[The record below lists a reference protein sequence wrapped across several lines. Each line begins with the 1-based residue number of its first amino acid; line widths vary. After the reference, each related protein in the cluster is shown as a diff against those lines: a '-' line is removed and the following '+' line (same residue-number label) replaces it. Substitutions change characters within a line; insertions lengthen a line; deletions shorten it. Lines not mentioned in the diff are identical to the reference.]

1 MTEAEGSLPSKPRPQ
16 RRLGRSAP
24 EAQLEQADD
33 AQVDGDLPYTPGSAR
48 GALSHRAFR
57 SVWLGTFASNIGTW
71 MQNIALGV
79 FAYQLTHSATY
90 VAAIGLAQLG
100 PLFLL
105 AMVGGLLADIVDR
118 KKLLI
123 GCQVE
128 QLAFSLVLAWAASR
142 PHPSALLVFLCVLAI
157 GIGNAL
163 NAPVL
168 SAVLPVLVPKRDM
181 PGAVSLQSV
190 QLNLSRV
197 IGPAI
202 GGLLLPVIDAW
213 GIFILNAGTYGFAI
227 YVIARAAMPKVVV
240 AGEQGR
246 PISGIQ
252 RLLGGLAVARA
263 DPLVRYCL
271 VTIFSVSFFCLP
283 FIGLMPVI
291 AARDLHIN
299 PAGAVY
305 GGLYALFGLGAA
317 LGAVSVGTIFV
328 GVDRTFLIRVG
339 LAGFALCLGAFGLV
353 REIWLAYP
361 IVLVVGYA
369 YFVMVTSLSTAIQ
382 AHIADEVRGRVMA
395 LWIMGFGGTVPFGL
409 MAGGAIA
416 SATSVRTVVLGGALA
431 ATLIGALAWLRA
443 PAVQDRTAGAV

>member
-1 MTEAEGSLPSKPRPQ
+1 
-16 RRLGRSAP
+16 
-24 EAQLEQADD
+24 
-33 AQVDGDLPYTPGSAR
+33 
-48 GALSHRAFR
+48 
-57 SVWLGTFASNIGTW
+57 
-71 MQNIALGV
+71 
-79 FAYQLTHSATY
+79 
-90 VAAIGLAQLG
+90 
-100 PLFLL
+100 
-105 AMVGGLLADIVDR
+105 
-118 KKLLI
+118 
-123 GCQVE
+123 VE
-128 QLAFSLVLAWAASR
+128 QLAFSLALAWAASR

-202 GGLLLPVIDAW
+202 GGLLLPVVDAW

-240 AGEQGR
+240 TGESGR

-328 GVDRTFLIRVG
+328 GVDRTFLIRLG
-339 LAGFALCLGAFGLV
+339 LTGFALCLGAFGLI
-353 REIWLAYP
+353 REIWLAYA

-416 SATSVRTVVLGGALA
+416 SATSVSTVVVGGALA
-431 ATLIGALAWLRA
+431 ALFIGVLAWLRA
-443 PAVQDRTAGAV
+443 PAIQDRTAGAV

>member
-1 MTEAEGSLPSKPRPQ
+1 MTGPSWWRPWS
-16 RRLGRSAP
+16 RGGRTNGPDAH
-24 EAQLEQADD
+24 LEQADD

-48 GALSHRAFR
+48 GALSHPAFR

-71 MQNIALGV
+71 MQNVALGV
-79 FAYQLTHSATY
+79 LAYQLTHSATY

-100 PLFLL
+100 PLFVLS
-105 AMVGGLLADIVDR
+105 MIGGALADVVDR

-128 QLAFSLVLAWAASR
+128 QLLFSLALAWVASR
-142 PHPSALLVFLCVLAI
+142 AHPSTLLIFLCVLAI

-168 SAVLPVLVPKRDM
+168 SAVLPVLVPKQDM

-202 GGLLLPVIDAW
+202 GGLLLPVVEAW
-213 GIFILNAGTYGFAI
+213 GIFVLNAGTYGFAI
-227 YVIARAAMPKVVV
+227 FVIARAALPRVRD
-240 AGEQGR
+240 AHHDGAD
-246 PISGIQ
+246 SGLR

-283 FIGLMPVI
+283 FIGLMPVV

-299 PAGAVY
+299 PAGAIY

-317 LGAVSVGTIFV
+317 LGAVSVGTVFV
-328 GVDRTFLIRVG
+328 SVSRLVLIRRG
-339 LAGFALCLGAFGLV
+339 LIGFAVALAAFGLI
-353 REIWLAYP
+353 RNIWIAYVVV
-361 IVLVVGYA
+361 VLVGFA
-369 YFVMVTSLSTAIQ
+369 YFVTVTSLSTALQ
-382 AHIADEVRGRVMA
+382 AHIADRVRGRVMA
-395 LWIMGFGGTVPFGL
+395 LWIMGFGGTVPLGL
-409 MAGGAIA
+409 IVGGAVA
-416 SATSVRTVVLGGALA
+416 SATSVSTVVLGGAGAALA
-431 ATLIGALAWLRA
+431 IGALAWFRA
-443 PAVQDRTAGAV
+443 PAVEEGAVGAT

>member
-1 MTEAEGSLPSKPRPQ
+1 
-16 RRLGRSAP
+16 
-24 EAQLEQADD
+24 
-33 AQVDGDLPYTPGSAR
+33 
-48 GALSHRAFR
+48 
-57 SVWLGTFASNIGTW
+57 
-71 MQNIALGV
+71 
-79 FAYQLTHSATY
+79 
-90 VAAIGLAQLG
+90 
-100 PLFLL
+100 
-105 AMVGGLLADIVDR
+105 
-118 KKLLI
+118 
-123 GCQVE
+123 
-128 QLAFSLVLAWAASR
+128 
-142 PHPSALLVFLCVLAI
+142 
-157 GIGNAL
+157 
-163 NAPVL
+163 
-168 SAVLPVLVPKRDM
+168 M

-240 AGEQGR
+240 AGDQGR
-246 PISGIQ
+246 PVSGIQ

-328 GVDRTFLIRVG
+328 GVHRTLLIRVG
-339 LAGFALCLGAFGLV
+339 LAGFALSLGAFGLI
-353 REIWLAYP
+353 RDIWLAYP

-416 SATSVRTVVLGGALA
+416 SATSVRTVVVGGALA
-431 ATLIGALAWLRA
+431 ALLIGALAWLRA